1 MTHESAETLPAGRP
15 VQSNA
20 RLTDGYL
27 LYPGKDGYWRLH
39 GPGDTILRIQAEPD
53 LVAQVNDILCGRAS
67 GLPASNEGSSLREI
81 LEQFVAQGVVK
92 RQADSPPLRPTVLVL
107 GASILAERV
116 AMLLKD
122 SSAEVV
128 RDDASG
134 CSVSAAVACADRLP
148 DSHWLGLDAR
158 FMQSGIP
165 WHMCY
170 YEAGRFFAGPLSIPG
185 KTPSYA
191 ECRARR
197 LAAASYPDELLAL
210 WAYLNANPEL
220 PPPEHPPGVLSLVA
234 GIMVTDV
241 MRVLSGKEAVAA
253 GFQLEIDPES
263 LQVIRHPVLR
273 LPQGLMPEAPP

>member
-1 MTHESAETLPAGRP
+1 MTHESAETLSAGRL
-15 VQSNA
+15 
-20 RLTDGYL
+20 RLADGYL
-27 LYPGKDGYWRLH
+27 LYPGRDGYWRLH
-39 GPGDTILRIQAEPD
+39 GPGDTILRIQADPD
-53 LVAQVNDILCGRAS
+53 LVARVNDILSGKAS
-67 GLPASNEGSSLREI
+67 GLLASNESSSLQEI

-92 RQADSPPLRPTVLVL
+92 RRMDSPPLRSTVLVL

-116 AMLLKD
+116 ARLLKD

-128 RDDASG
+128 REGPSG
-134 CSVSAAVACADRLP
+134 CAVSAAVACADWLP
-148 DSHWLGLDAR
+148 DSHWLELDAR

-170 YEAGRFFAGPLSIPG
+170 YEAGRFFAGPLAIPG

-197 LAAASYPDELLAL
+197 LAAASHPEELLDI
-210 WAYLNANPEL
+210 WAYLNTNPEL
-220 PPPEHPPGVLSLVA
+220 PPPEHPSSVLSLIA

-253 GFQLEIDPES
+253 SFQLEIDPES
-263 LQVIRHPVLR
+263 LQIIRHPVLR
-273 LPQGLMPEAPP
+273 LPQGLMLEAPP

>member
-1 MTHESAETLPAGRP
+1 MTHESAETLSAGRL
-15 VQSNA
+15 
-20 RLTDGYL
+20 RLADGYL
-27 LYPGKDGYWRLH
+27 LYPGRDGYWRLH
-39 GPGDTILRIQAEPD
+39 GPGDTILRIQADPD
-53 LVAQVNDILCGRAS
+53 LVARVNDILSGRAS
-67 GLPASNEGSSLREI
+67 GPLASNESSSLQEI

-92 RQADSPPLRPTVLVL
+92 RQVDSPPLRSTVLVL

-116 AMLLKD
+116 ARLLKD

-128 RDDASG
+128 REGPSG
-134 CSVSAAVACADRLP
+134 CAVSAAVACADWLP
-148 DSHWLGLDAR
+148 DSHWLELDAR

-170 YEAGRFFAGPLSIPG
+170 YEAGRFFAGPLAIPG

-197 LAAASYPDELLAL
+197 LAAASYPEELLDI
-210 WAYLNANPEL
+210 WAYLNTNPEL
-220 PPPEHPPGVLSLVA
+220 PPPEHPSSVLSLIA

-253 GFQLEIDPES
+253 SFQLEIDPES
-263 LQVIRHPVLR
+263 LQIIRHPVLR
-273 LPQGLMPEAPP
+273 LPQGLMLEAPP